1 MTRVKISAAII
12 AILAAMSIFSGVW
25 VNERCRSMMESAS
38 HTAELYSQ
46 GKYEDAAA
54 QANDLCRDWES
65 FRKGA
70 AVLLHNDKL
79 TEIDR
84 LCARIT
90 ELAESANDE
99 LPAEL
104 KEINRL
110 LELLRNGEK
119 PQINSIF

>member
-1 MTRVKISAAII
+1 MTRVKISIAII
-12 AILAAMSIFSGVW
+12 AIMAAVSIFSGVW
-25 VNERCRSMMESAS
+25 VNKRCLSLVDSAS
-38 HTAELYSQ
+38 HTAELYSE

-54 QANDLCRDWES
+54 QARELRRDWES
-65 FRKGA
+65 FRNGA
-70 AVLLHNDKL
+70 AVLLQNNKL

-90 ELAESANDE
+90 ELAESANDG
-99 LPAEL
+99 LLAEL
-104 KEINRL
+104 EEISRL

>member
-1 MTRVKISAAII
+1 
-12 AILAAMSIFSGVW
+12 
-25 VNERCRSMMESAS
+25 MMKSAS
-38 HTAELYSQ
+38 YTAELYSE

-54 QANDLCRDWES
+54 QANDLCRNWES
-65 FRKGA
+65 FREGA
-70 AVLLHNDKL
+70 AVLLHNNKL

-90 ELAESANDE
+90 ELAETGNDE

>member
-1 MTRVKISAAII
+1 
-12 AILAAMSIFSGVW
+12 
-25 VNERCRSMMESAS
+25 MMDSAS
-38 HTAELYSQ
+38 YTAELYSQ
-46 GKYEDAAA
+46 GKYEDAVAL
-54 QANDLCRDWES
+54 ANDLCQDWES

-70 AVLLHNDKL
+70 AVLLHNNKL

-84 LCARIT
+84 LCARIRS
-90 ELAESANDE
+90 LAESANDE

-104 KEINRL
+104 KEISRL

>member
-1 MTRVKISAAII
+1 MTRVKISVTII
-12 AILAAMSIFSGVW
+12 AILTAVNIFSGVW
-25 VNERCRSMMESAS
+25 VNKRCSSMMDSAS
-38 HTAELYSQ
+38 YTAELYSQ

-70 AVLLHNDKL
+70 AVLLHNNKL

-104 KEINRL
+104 KEISRL